1 MKHSKSYVFIFF
13 VSFVF
18 TTSLIWF
25 LLPAKESSE
34 NMYFRKGYDFR
45 KLRQSNSDLDTVKI
59 GEKLNIENFSSAS
72 GKSLS
77 FSNERLLLLV
87 AIDPLC
93 PACKS
98 SKDMVT
104 DVRETAEKNNIAYYP
119 VLIASNRS
127 NIDVQKYVQE
137 LGFEDYFY
145 WSSESAPP
153 KSLFQSVTPSHIL
166 VSKDGVVLQA
176 WYGSNEKKEIRKMI
190 SNQISSDILL
200 IKDVVKVISAP
211 DYH

>member
-1 MKHSKSYVFIFF
+1 
-13 VSFVF
+13 
-18 TTSLIWF
+18 
-25 LLPAKESSE
+25 
-34 NMYFRKGYDFR
+34 
-45 KLRQSNSDLDTVKI
+45 
-59 GEKLNIENFSSAS
+59 
-72 GKSLS
+72 
-77 FSNERLLLLV
+77 
-87 AIDPLC
+87 
-93 PACKS
+93 
-98 SKDMVT
+98 MVT
-104 DVRETAEKNNIAYYP
+104 DIRETAENNNIAYYP